1 MEGMKMRTTYL
12 KVVLVALAVV
22 AVACKKNNDSE
33 ISPEGRNLI
42 TLTCAYP
49 ALNADDATKVML
61 SPSSGVAQWQVGDK
75 IVIFGKP
82 SSSSSA
88 RVVHE
93 IVAED
98 ITDPTVAV
106 FSVDLNGLTA
116 DSDCTHDYNVAYP
129 YTEGQQ
135 FYYSSGY
142 GAGRAR
148 FQNTNQVLLAGYI
161 DGTSIVL
168 NNITAAIAFK
178 VDPAEFDSFIFKGAN
193 GDEVVGYTNL
203 LVEMNSSDAPKYRQK
218 YNESNG
224 SAGPQTSISA
234 DFAADGSAI
243 VFLPVNNPDTA
254 RGANQVSLP
263 NGFTIQ
269 LIKDGVVTKYI
280 TSTAA
285 VTLSPGHIINLG
297 MLPSESMH
305 DYVVPT
311 THSNTIG
318 VDMSTATDLSASATA
333 NCYIVDGSVAANA
346 GASFKFKAAKGK
358 GGAVLTTINTDDD
371 ANDVVVLWETKNTS
385 TAPEKGDIIAAVDY
399 DLQSGDDAYIVFK
412 MPATITPGNALIAA
426 KDAGDNILWSWH
438 IWIPETEIATNTYG
452 IAERAIMDRYLG
464 ALTEATQWETSGAAD
479 GLSFGLLYQWGRKD
493 PFPNVYDAGSRKA
506 AKVAGTQFAYG
517 TTKMSMAEAI
527 ANPTQVNA
535 LKDDWNTE
543 TNNDLWGGE
552 SGKKTINDPCPP
564 GYCVPTAADIV
575 TIINNTPSDLATWAC
590 GASVSG
596 TGFTWF
602 KLGDPATVFPNAGF
616 YNYDASYSRAYRSV
630 LWTATKSDDAQAKC
644 KYIYE
649 GPGFAS
655 SARKS
660 QGGNVRCIAE

>member
-33 ISPEGRNLI
+33 ISPEGRNRI

-438 IWIPETEIATNTYG
+438 IWIPATSVEDINDAAFFGKVVMDRNLGAIEKATSSAAGRETYG
-452 IAERAIMDRYLG
+452 MY
-464 ALTEATQWETSGAAD
+464 
-479 GLSFGLLYQWGRKD
+479 YQWGRST
-493 PFPNVYDAGSRKA
+493 PLPGPVKA
-506 AKVAGTQFAYG
+506 TATITATNGPKSTAF
-517 TTKMSMAEAI
+517 AI
-527 ANPTQVNA
+527 ANPTVFIQVPE
-535 LKDDWNTE
+535 KDENGNWNE
-543 TNNDLWGGE
+543 EDLPNLWEDGDKNKE
-552 SGKKTINDPCPP
+552 IFDPCPS
-564 GYCVPTAADIV
+564 GYKVPSYSSSTGLWVNGNDGWTYNWTNNNFAYGSIV
-575 TIINNTPSDLATWAC
+575 FPMAGWYSS
-590 GASVSG
+590 GASIS
-596 TGFTWF
+596 
-602 KLGDPATVFPNAGF
+602 
-616 YNYDASYSRAYRSV
+616 
-630 LWTATKSDDAQAKC
+630 
-644 KYIYE
+644 YE
-649 GPGFAS
+649 GARSIILSATAHSAPRARLKIIRQDKSGYYYANYFKEEAAS
-655 SARKS
+655 
-660 QGGNVRCIAE
+660 VRCVAE

>member
-1 MEGMKMRTTYL
+1 MRTTYL

-438 IWIPETEIATNTYG
+438 IWVPETEIATVDAGFAAAGT
-452 IAERAIMDRYLG
+452 IMDRNLG
-464 ALTEATQWETSGAAD
+464 ALIAMPTDGANVKAL
-479 GLSFGLLYQWGRKD
+479 GMYYQWGRKD
-493 PFPNVYDAGSRKA
+493 PLCGTKIQGTPSSAMRQYVSGAAADYDTSI
-506 AKVAGTQFAYG
+506 Q
-517 TTKMSMAEAI
+517 
-527 ANPTQVNA
+527 NPTVFYYIEGSNW
-535 LKDDWNTE
+535 LS
-543 TNNDLWGGE
+543 TNVTTLWDEGE
-552 SGKKTINDPCPP
+552 GKKTQYDPCPP
-564 GYCVPTAADIV
+564 GYKVPVFDATYPMWNKDGAAFGTNWTWDGSNAYAKYSSATAAFPLGGYLNGI
-575 TIINNTPSDLATWAC
+575 
-590 GASVSG
+590 GQGESG
-596 TGFTWF
+596 FG
-602 KLGDPATVFPNAGF
+602 
-616 YNYDASYSRAYRSV
+616 SRAEVWS
-630 LWTATKSDDAQAKC
+630 AT
-644 KYIYE
+644 
-649 GPGFAS
+649 PAS
-655 SARKS
+655 SSRGNGMLLRDSAYNANNPYKS
-660 QGGNVRCIAE
+660 QGGNVRCVAE

>member
-1 MEGMKMRTTYL
+1 MRTTYL

-318 VDMSTATDLSASATA
+318 VDVSTATDLSASATA

-438 IWIPETEIATNTYG
+438 IWIPETEIANVDAGFAAAGT
-452 IAERAIMDRYLG
+452 IMDRNLG
-464 ALTEATQWETSGAAD
+464 ALIAMPTDGANVKAL
-479 GLSFGLLYQWGRKD
+479 GMYYQWGRKD
-493 PFPNVYDAGSRKA
+493 PLCGTKIQGTPSSAMRQYVSGAAADYDTSI
-506 AKVAGTQFAYG
+506 Q
-517 TTKMSMAEAI
+517 
-527 ANPTQVNA
+527 NPTVFYYIEGSNW
-535 LKDDWNTE
+535 LS
-543 TNNDLWGGE
+543 TNVTTLWDEGE
-552 SGKKTINDPCPP
+552 GKKTQYDPCPP
-564 GYCVPTAADIV
+564 GYKVPVFDATYPMWNKDGAAFGTNWTWDGSNAYAKYSSATAAFPLGGYLNGI
-575 TIINNTPSDLATWAC
+575 
-590 GASVSG
+590 GQGESG
-596 TGFTWF
+596 FG
-602 KLGDPATVFPNAGF
+602 
-616 YNYDASYSRAYRSV
+616 SRAEVWS
-630 LWTATKSDDAQAKC
+630 AT
-644 KYIYE
+644 
-649 GPGFAS
+649 PAS
-655 SARKS
+655 SSRGNGMLLRDSAYNAINPYKS
-660 QGGNVRCIAE
+660 QGGNVRCVAE

>member
-438 IWIPETEIATNTYG
+438 IWVPETEIANVDAGFAAAGT
-452 IAERAIMDRYLG
+452 IMDRNLG
-464 ALTEATQWETSGAAD
+464 ALIAMPTDGANVKAL
-479 GLSFGLLYQWGRKD
+479 GMYYQWGRKD
-493 PFPNVYDAGSRKA
+493 PLCGTKIQGTPSSAMRQYVSGAAADYDTSI
-506 AKVAGTQFAYG
+506 Q
-517 TTKMSMAEAI
+517 
-527 ANPTQVNA
+527 NPTVFYYIESSNW
-535 LKDDWNTE
+535 LS
-543 TNNDLWGGE
+543 TNVTTLWDEGE
-552 SGKKTINDPCPP
+552 GKKTQYDPCPP
-564 GYCVPTAADIV
+564 GYKVPVFDATYPMWNKDGAAFGTNWTWDGSNAYAKYSSATAAFPLGGYLNGI
-575 TIINNTPSDLATWAC
+575 
-590 GASVSG
+590 GQGESG
-596 TGFTWF
+596 FG
-602 KLGDPATVFPNAGF
+602 
-616 YNYDASYSRAYRSV
+616 SRAEVWS
-630 LWTATKSDDAQAKC
+630 AT
-644 KYIYE
+644 
-649 GPGFAS
+649 PAS
-655 SARKS
+655 SSRGNGMLLRDSAYNAINPYKS
-660 QGGNVRCIAE
+660 QGGNVRCIVE